1 MRPPLR
7 LLIVSS
13 RLETKKALLNII
25 QGLPVDVYTSPSIE
39 HAWEML
45 MSQPM
50 DVIFCDE
57 RLPDGSYPD
66 FLRAVRSEHRLARFV
81 LLLSSEDD
89 WKDYR
94 QAMRLGV
101 SDVLRRSYQPTDVEL
116 VLIRIGREIGLG
128 PREELHAS
136 ASA

>member
-25 QGLPVDVYTSPSIE
+25 QGQPVDVYTSPSIE

-45 MSQPM
+45 MGQPM

-57 RLPDGSYPD
+57 RLPDGGYPD

-116 VLIRIGREIGLG
+116 LLIRIGREMGLG